1 MTFELKDPYF
11 NPARARP
18 SAFIM
23 RPTGPGMVNAYR
35 INYGKHVAIAVLPG
49 MCTESHI
56 MSPVASAGTP
66 PRYRKYISLLV
77 HNQDWERTESFV
89 GICFGQDT
97 IHCAINAKALQ
108 LSTRLNPVD
117 TSKEVL
123 AKIVKKPLFRYIESP
138 KKSDAQST
146 PREGAGG
153 PSSQFS
159 SAYSLKYDD
168 EVPVYDARGVDF
180 DFHTNIRDLST
191 MLPRWKGGEVPIGS
205 FIVAGFTM
213 ASFMGKAQ
221 GMTEKTLHVGNNI
234 LWVVICGTPIRSS
247 SD

>member
-1 MTFELKDPYF
+1 
-11 NPARARP
+11 
-18 SAFIM
+18 
-23 RPTGPGMVNAYR
+23 
-35 INYGKHVAIAVLPG
+35 
-49 MCTESHI
+49 

-108 LSTRLNPVD
+108 LSTRLNP
-117 TSKEVL
+117 
-123 AKIVKKPLFRYIESP
+123 SP

-168 EVPVYDARGVDF
+168 EVLIIAGLVPVYDARGVDF

>member
-1 MTFELKDPYF
+1 
-11 NPARARP
+11 
-18 SAFIM
+18 
-23 RPTGPGMVNAYR
+23 
-35 INYGKHVAIAVLPG
+35 
-49 MCTESHI
+49 

-89 GICFGQDT
+89 CICFGQDT

-117 TSKEVL
+117 TSKEGTDHL
-123 AKIVKKPLFRYIESP
+123 YIESP
-138 KKSDAQST
+138 KKADAQSK

-221 GMTEKTLHVGNNI
+221 GMTDKTLHVGNNI
-234 LWVVICGTPIRSS
+234 LWVVICGTPVRSS
-247 SD
+247 SDSPS

>member
-1 MTFELKDPYF
+1 SAMTFELKDPYF

-117 TSKEVL
+117 TSKEGTDHYL
-123 AKIVKKPLFRYIESP
+123 CLGTSSPRRNLMRNLRRVKALEALLLII
-138 KKSDAQST
+138 
-146 PREGAGG
+146 AG
-153 PSSQFS
+153 
-159 SAYSLKYDD
+159 L
-168 EVPVYDARGVDF
+168 VPVYDARGVDF